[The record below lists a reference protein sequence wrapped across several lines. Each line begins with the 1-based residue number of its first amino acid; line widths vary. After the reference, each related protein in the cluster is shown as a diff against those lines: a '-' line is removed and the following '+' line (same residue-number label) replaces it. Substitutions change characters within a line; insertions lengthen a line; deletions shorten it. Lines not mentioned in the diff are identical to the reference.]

1 MSTSDPHGIPDGT
14 SDGQRAPE
22 AKASVGPAGPASAEG
37 VEPAVGHRGGHE
49 RGPSRER
56 SSTGSTSWKPSSVGE
71 RGDAPKD
78 NDSPGGGAGGRSG
91 ERIHV
96 DGTPRRPVTLR
107 PDDPLADESL
117 RVGLT
122 SVWATTRRGDVGELP
137 SAEMRTSR
145 LRRLGVGGQ
154 GEVWLVKHLGQL
166 EAHKMLGG
174 RGGSERE
181 FFREALHTRL
191 VKHPNIVQVFGTED
205 VEGAAV
211 LRMEYVE
218 GRDLARHVDEVGIL
232 AFDELIPLAV
242 QIADALE
249 ATHRAQIVHQDLKPS
264 NLILRESANEV
275 VVTDFGVSAASRA
288 GEDDIQV
295 TGGTPLF
302 MAPELFSQGAVGTP
316 SSDLWSL
323 GVTLYYLACGAYP
336 FPFDTLPPPEAVRE
350 GLIDPRPEHPHLA
363 DELWGI
369 LRRLLRADA
378 GREYQSMAEVR
389 DELAGLLQ
397 SFPCPRCS
405 APVPLDAH
413 LAPCPNPGCAT
424 PDAVHARSALR
435 ARRRAESALARCEFA
450 AARSALKEAPR
461 QGLSPEVREGLQ
473 RLERATERL
482 SVEHGRA
489 VEEVDAYLQSERWI
503 DAVRR
508 LEEARRVHSRSELLL
523 SLRARVRKSLGELH
537 RGVEDRVREGLRR
550 GDFEGA
556 RGELEVL
563 HGVLDNPDAARELR
577 QGTGG
582 AADRFGWLAD
592 EIERREAVHGEL
604 KERSSRAIEAFRF
617 DEALRETTR
626 FESEFPSERNV
637 EVLRRLQRAKD
648 AYALVRPYT
657 PDRLAE
663 WLDEPTPPTAEQRAD
678 LRGARDG
685 CATLLREFPPEE
697 YPSYRVIE
705 ERRDLLVRVIANVRS
720 HVSKLMQRADEAE
733 SRHEL
738 DVASECLESAA
749 PFLRHCDLYDSEI
762 VQEFEERWGTV
773 RELIQ
778 RGVELYREG
787 ELAFEH
793 REYARAD
800 LFLRELENLAPADYP
815 EVTDRLAE
823 IEALRGKI
831 AQFEES
837 FSRDLATI
845 RAGDFTLDSIELA
858 LERSENLHLL
868 VPDERRREIV
878 LELRTT
884 TGELLASQIEY
895 LEGLGASDALELQ
908 GFLDETLARMLA
920 ALPLER
926 WVEILEPDPALRERF
941 ARLLELSSRRA
952 RPGLEFSGLLAEI
965 EPLIASLEGM
975 QTLVTLAAS
984 EPGSPSAALTVAQE
998 VEDGALALGSGF
1010 GGDAAQESQRVL
1022 RRLAPLIPEARR
1034 HELHRRTEH
1043 LRRLDQR
1050 RRYAS
1055 GTRWLLRGIAVATP
1069 LLAIAWF
1076 AYERGNEDG
1085 VIAMESVERVRQE
1098 EQIEALGLG
1107 EVESARVLAWYRD
1120 EGATGTENKG
1130 PTTSGEVESAA
1141 RREVLFAWRRLRSG
1155 LADLGVFDGSAVGSP
1170 DTASV
1175 AGSEG
1180 DLTWGSFLALAE
1192 SNARGPGGDL
1202 APLHD
1207 RDLARLIDAAWGFAL
1222 DRALSS
1228 HGESFLGR
1236 DSAHGEL
1243 QESLAELE
1251 RAVVPD
1257 GVDPSD
1263 LEHGDPRRQLVERAA
1278 AVGSLVAESLVDRLD
1293 GADGEDVV
1301 AICSDYHSR
1310 VAVLCDQWRGGG
1322 PAHPRDLASKL
1333 ESYLLV
1339 ELRSALLRRANAHLE
1354 AVAAGTEA
1362 DFDGPLF
1369 GVIESLDRMDGERL
1383 PPLPAAE
1390 PDQRGLEHALEILQ
1404 RTSGLD

>member
-1 MSTSDPHGIPDGT
+1 MSSRKPTKQDPGEPKALGDKSPERG
-14 SDGQRAPE
+14 SEQRP
-22 AKASVGPAGPASAEG
+22 SAE
-37 VEPAVGHRGGHE
+37 PDAPRGKRS
-49 RGPSRER
+49 RGTPS
-56 SSTGSTSWKPSSVGE
+56 STSWKPSSIAKDKDP
-71 RGDAPKD
+71 GDA
-78 NDSPGGGAGGRSG
+78 R
-91 ERIHV
+91 V

-107 PDDPLADESL
+107 PEDPLAEESL

-137 SAEMRTSR
+137 TAEMRTSR

-191 VKHPNIVQVFGTED
+191 VKHPHIVQVFGTEE

-218 GRDLARHVDEVGIL
+218 GRDLARHVDEVGVL
-232 AFDELIPLAV
+232 AFDELIPIAV
-242 QIADALE
+242 QVADALE

-264 NLILRESANEV
+264 NLILKDSANEV
-275 VVTDFGVSAASRA
+275 VVTDFGVSAASRT
-288 GEDDIQV
+288 GEDNIQV

-302 MAPELFSQGAVGTP
+302 MAPELFAQGAVGTP

-350 GLIDPRPEHPHLA
+350 AVIDPRPEHPHLA

-378 GREYQSMAEVR
+378 GREYRSMAEVR
-389 DELAGLLQ
+389 DELAGLLEF
-397 SFPCPRCS
+397 FPCPRCS
-405 APVPLDAH
+405 QPVPLDAH
-413 LAPCPNPGCAT
+413 LAPCPNPGCGTA
-424 PDAVHARSALR
+424 DAAHARSALR

-450 AARSALKEAPR
+450 EARAALKEAPR
-461 QGLSPEVREGLQ
+461 QGLSTDARESIQ

-508 LEEARRVHSRSELLL
+508 LEGARRVHSRSELLL
-523 SLRARVRKSLGELH
+523 SLRARVRKCLGELH

-550 GDFEGA
+550 GDFAGA
-556 RGELEVL
+556 RNELEIL
-563 HGVLDNPDAARELR
+563 HGVLDDPDAARELR
-577 QGTGG
+577 QGSGG

-592 EIERREAVHGEL
+592 EIERRQAVHGEL

-657 PDRLAE
+657 PDRLAD
-663 WLDEPTPPTAEQRAD
+663 WLDDPTPPTAEQRAD

-685 CATLLREFPPEE
+685 CATLLREFPPED

-705 ERRDLLVRVIANVRS
+705 ERRDLLVRVISNLRS
-720 HVSKLMQRADEAE
+720 HVSTLMQRADEAE

-738 DVASECLESAA
+738 DVASQRLESAA
-749 PFLRHCDLYDSEI
+749 PFLRHCDLYDSDI
-762 VQEFEERWGTV
+762 VQEFEERWGAV
-773 RELIQ
+773 REQIQ

-800 LFLRELENLAPADYP
+800 LFLRELKNLAPADYP
-815 EVTDRLAE
+815 GVEDRLLQ
-823 IEALRGKI
+823 IESLRGKI

-868 VPDERRREIV
+868 VPDDRRREIV

-884 TGELLASQIEY
+884 TGELLTSQLAY
-895 LEGLGASDALELQ
+895 LEGLEPSDALELQ

-920 ALPLER
+920 PLPMER
-926 WVEILEPDPALRERF
+926 WVEVLEPDQELKGRL
-941 ARLLELSSRRA
+941 ARLLDLASRRA
-952 RPGLEFSGLLAEI
+952 RPDLDLAGLLTEMD
-965 EPLIASLEGM
+965 PLIESLGSL
-975 QTLVTLAAS
+975 QPLVSLVAEDPEA
-984 EPGSPSAALTVAQE
+984 PCAALTLAQG
-998 VEDGALALGSGF
+998 VEATALELGSAFDGEE
-1010 GGDAAQESQRVL
+1010 AQESQRCL
-1022 RRLAPLIPEARR
+1022 RRLAPLVPEGRR

-1055 GTRWLLRGIAVATP
+1055 GSRWLLRVLGIAAP
-1069 LLAIAWF
+1069 LLGIAWL
-1076 AYERGNEDG
+1076 AYELGNEDG
-1085 VIAMESVERVRQE
+1085 VDAMEGVTRNREDAQVA
-1098 EQIEALGLG
+1098 ALGLG
-1107 EVESARVLAWYRD
+1107 EVESARVLAWYRA
-1120 EGATGTENKG
+1120 EGTDDGEGTGAIDLD
-1130 PTTSGEVESAA
+1130 PIGESA
-1141 RREVLFAWRRLRSG
+1141 RREVLFAWTRLRAG
-1155 LADLGVFDGSAVGSP
+1155 LSALDGATGSAA
-1170 DTASV
+1170 T
-1175 AGSEG
+1175 E
-1180 DLTWGSFLALAE
+1180 LTWGTFLALAE
-1192 SNARGPGGDL
+1192 SNAEGPGGEV

-1207 RDLARLIDAAWGFAL
+1207 GDLARLIDAAWGFAL
-1222 DRALSS
+1222 DRALEG
-1228 HGESFLGR
+1228 HAQSFLGLPTGHA
-1236 DSAHGEL
+1236 DL

-1251 RAVVPD
+1251 RAVLPE
-1257 GVDPSD
+1257 GVDPESLD
-1263 LEHGDPRRQLVERAA
+1263 HTDPRRLLVDRAA
-1278 AVGSLVAESLVDRLD
+1278 AVGALVGGTLGDGLRGEDLDGVVALGSEYHARVAE
-1293 GADGEDVV
+1293 
-1301 AICSDYHSR
+1301 
-1310 VAVLCDQWRGGG
+1310 LCDQWRGGG
-1322 PAHPRDLASKL
+1322 PADPRDLASRL
-1333 ESYLLV
+1333 ERYLLV
-1339 ELRSALLRRANAHLE
+1339 ELRSSLLRAADAHLR
-1354 AVAAGTEA
+1354 AVASGTEQ
-1362 DFDGPLF
+1362 DFDGPLL
-1369 GVIESLDRMDGERL
+1369 GLIEALDRIEGDRL
-1383 PPLPAAE
+1383 PPLTEAE
-1390 PDQRGLEHALEILQ
+1390 PGQRALEQALELL
-1404 RTSGLD
+1404 RREPSPE